1 MTGDQKRRQ
10 VEICNGKGLHARAA
24 AKFCKTAAKFEAEI
38 KVAKGLSEV
47 SGGSIMGLMMLAA
60 GQGTVIEIK
69 TSGPDADDALEAL
82 CQLVANKFDEE

>member
-1 MTGDQKRRQ
+1 
-10 VEICNGKGLHARAA
+10 
-24 AKFCKTAAKFEAEI
+24 
-38 KVAKGLSEV
+38 
-47 SGGSIMGLMMLAA
+47 MGLMMLAA